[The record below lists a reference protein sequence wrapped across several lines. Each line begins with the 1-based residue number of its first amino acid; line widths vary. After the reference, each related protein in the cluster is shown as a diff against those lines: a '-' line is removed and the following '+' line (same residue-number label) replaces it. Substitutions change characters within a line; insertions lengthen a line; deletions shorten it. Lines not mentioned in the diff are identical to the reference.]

1 MRRTEKG
8 IRFLAIM
15 FWAIG
20 IMLSP
25 NAFGQGGA
33 TGTITG
39 IVTDASGAV
48 VPGASVLLQNTATN
62 VTWQTKSDSAGVYLF
77 SNLPVGNYALKVTA
91 SGFAA
96 VQVPALRLE
105 VNATLRQ
112 DIKLPLGTV
121 TQTVNVKAAPP
132 MLNTSNASLGQ
143 VIASTEVAQLPLNGR
158 DFQQLQLLTPG
169 TVSGTN
175 FQTSEGMAGGAST
188 LGTNQTMNV
197 ANGGRPGQVLFMV
210 DGSYDSNQNGR
221 SIIYRPTI

>member
-96 VQVPALRLE
+96 VQVP
-105 VNATLRQ
+105 
-112 DIKLPLGTV
+112 LGTV

-158 DFQQLQLLTPG
+158 DFQQL
-169 TVSGTN
+169 
-175 FQTSEGMAGGAST
+175 
-188 LGTNQTMNV
+188 
-197 ANGGRPGQVLFMV
+197 
-210 DGSYDSNQNGR
+210 
-221 SIIYRPTI
+221 